1 MMSSTS
7 PLLLEVQG
15 LSKSF
20 RGVRALDDYALQLSP
35 FTIHGVIG
43 PNGAGKTT
51 LFNLLTGFLKST
63 SGTIHLLGIDI
74 TQLPTAQIAQLG
86 IARTFQN
93 IRLFGHLPVIEN
105 VKVALQSQLS
115 SSLISTLLSSSTFLE
130 GERQLERQAEEYLE
144 LVGLMAHR
152 NQLAHN
158 LPYGDQRK
166 LEIARAIAIN
176 PKILLLD
183 EPTAGM
189 NRSEAGEVLRLIR
202 HLRDELKITIIL
214 VAHDIPMV
222 MNLCERIQVLNY
234 GKLIAEGDPGTVR
247 NNPEVIAAYLGQ
259 AKYA

>member
-1 MMSSTS
+1 MNSASSS
-7 PLLLEVQG
+7 LLEVQT

-20 RGVRALDDYALQLSP
+20 RGVRALDNYALQLAP
-35 FTIHGVIG
+35 LAIHGVIG

-51 LFNLLTGFLKST
+51 LFNILTGFLKPT
-63 SGTIHLLGIDI
+63 SGVVNLQGYDI
-74 TQLPTAQIAQLG
+74 TQLPAAQIARLG

-93 IRLFGHLPVIEN
+93 IRLFGNLPVIEN
-105 VKVALQSQLS
+105 VKVALQSQMTN
-115 SSLISTLLSSSTFLE
+115 SLIGTLLSSSAFLQR
-130 GERQLERQAEEYLE
+130 ERELERRAVECLE
-144 LVGLMAHR
+144 LVGLAAQHER
-152 NQLAHN
+152 LARS

-166 LEIARAIAIN
+166 LEIARAIATK
-176 PKILLLD
+176 PKLLLLD

-189 NRSEAGEVLRLIR
+189 NPSETGEVLRLIR
-202 HLRDELKITIIL
+202 RLRDELKITTML

-234 GKLIAEGDPGTVR
+234 GKLLAEGDPGSVR

>member
-1 MMSSTS
+1 MSTAS
-7 PLLLEVQG
+7 PPMLEVQN

-20 RGVRALDDYALQLSP
+20 RGVRALDNYALQLP
-35 FTIHGVIG
+35 PLTIHGVIG

-51 LFNLLTGFLKST
+51 LFNLLTGFLKPT
-63 SGTIHLLGIDI
+63 SGAIRFLGLDI
-74 TQLPTAQIAQLG
+74 TRLSTHRIARLG
-86 IARTFQN
+86 MARTFQN
-93 IRLFGHLPVIEN
+93 IRLFGNLPVIEN
-105 VKVALQSQLS
+105 VKVALQTQMANSFIGALVS
-115 SSLISTLLSSSTFLE
+115 SPTFLRC
-130 GERQLERQAEEYLE
+130 ERELEMQAQECLE
-144 LVGLMAHR
+144 LVGLTLQQD
-152 NQLAHN
+152 QLARS

-166 LEIARAIAIN
+166 LEIARAIAIK

-189 NRSEAGEVLRLIR
+189 NPSEGGEVLRLIR
-202 HLRDELKITIIL
+202 RLRDELKITIIL

-234 GKLIAEGDPGTVR
+234 GELIAEGDPHFVR